1 MRKTPELTMN
11 SWQWKKTLSNVLK
24 CWAQLRHLQRVHPVQ
39 LHSQEPHFRNFDL
52 RDSPRNWDV
61 LVGNT
66 PEKHRK
72 TMFGWYGNTRT
83 PHGQLYNALTTHV
96 WLSPP
101 VDAVVSFASRSTSR
115 WVTVQYEGIANPLD
129 LLDLVGPAYR
139 SPWSFVHKTIIG
151 GNSKITI
158 YIYIY

>member
-1 MRKTPELTMN
+1 M
-11 SWQWKKTLSNVLK
+11 
-24 CWAQLRHLQRVHPVQ
+24 Q
-39 LHSQEPHFRNFDL
+39 LHSQEPDFRNFDL

-139 SPWSFVHKTIIG
+139 SPWSFVHEAIIG

-158 YIYIY
+158 YIIYIYIIQKPS